1 MKYRVTVWGEVLC
14 VCPPPGN
21 SLPEFGGQFVVLIC
35 TSFLDCSHIFSS
47 LIQTTRTL
55 RLRRNVVKLTLYR
68 HFTNTLIF
76 AVLGKCVCVCVC
88 VCVCAYV
95 HDICF
100 VLTLSVCLSLMM
112 CGSLLLH
119 ALILMYTDVQPFLK
133 VVTHSF
139 TCFTSVMTYNNNSL
153 IVTCFIFVCSIDSD
167 TNNSILFHG
176 FVD

>member
-1 MKYRVTVWGEVLC
+1 MTKL
-14 VCPPPGN
+14 
-21 SLPEFGGQFVVLIC
+21 GGQFVVLIC

-76 AVLGKCVCVCVC
+76 SVLGKRVCVCACVCVC

-95 HDICF
+95 HDICL
-100 VLTLSVCLSLMM
+100 VLTLSVCLSDDVWL
-112 CGSLLLH
+112 SPFT
-119 ALILMYTDVQPFLK
+119 LILMYTNVQPFLK

-139 TCFTSVMTYNNNSL
+139 ICFTSVMTYSNISL
-153 IVTCFIFVCSIDSD
+153 IVTHFPFVCSIDSD
-167 TNNSILFHG
+167 RDDSILFHG
-176 FVD
+176 FAD